1 MCAEKGELEEEV
13 GQRRDLK
20 SLYFT
25 FAALLGPAPNL
36 IFSQFM
42 QMSLLL
48 CKVRYNI
55 SGTRNIFLFHLKES
69 S

>member
-13 GQRRDLK
+13 GQRDLK

-55 SGTRNIFLFHLKES
+55 SGVRNIFLYHLKES